1 MTEGIRRGCLA
12 LACLGPFL
20 IAGCV
25 SVPRAT
31 NELEAARAAY
41 RAAHAD
47 PQVQARAS
55 AELELA
61 ERDLRDAEN
70 LQRADAA
77 PARVAHFSY
86 LAEQRARIAQKTAQ
100 LRAAEAAY
108 ATASEERDR
117 LQAELRQRNGA
128 QPASSGET
136 TQPAMRGQPAR

>member
-1 MTEGIRRGCLA
+1 MTREGIRRGCRA
-12 LACLGPFL
+12 LVCIGPFL

-25 SVPRAT
+25 AVPRAT

-41 RAAHAD
+41 RAAAAD
-47 PQVQARAS
+47 AQVQARAP

-61 ERDLRDAEN
+61 GRDLRDAEN
-70 LQRADAA
+70 LQRADAE

-108 ATASEERDR
+108 ATASEQRDR
-117 LQAELRQRNGA
+117 MQAELGQRERA

-136 TQPAMRGQPAR
+136 AR